1 MWYLRFAGF
10 VGLALLTVACLPF
23 LHPGSVDREIEGTYT
38 QVFEATRQE
47 LEERGFPIRSLDRE
61 NGTIVT
67 GKRPVWMIETH
78 RRVEKAEARI
88 RDDGGEVEVS
98 LLLTF
103 IDQASGQP
111 PPVPDDGDEERAD
124 DGVGAA
130 VGRSLSA
137 SAIYDDYLD
146 AIAGRVADMRTSPV
160 AEEE

>member
-10 VGLALLTVACLPF
+10 VGLVLLTAACLPF
-23 LHPGSVDREIEGTYT
+23 LHPGSVDRKIDGTFT

-61 NGTIVT
+61 DGTIVT

-88 RDDGGEVEVS
+88 RDEDGEGEVS

-103 IDQASGQP
+103 VDQASGQP
-111 PPVPDDGDEERAD
+111 PSVPDDGDEERAD
-124 DGVGAA
+124 DVVDAA

-146 AIAGRVADMRTSPV
+146 AIADRVADMRTP
-160 AEEE
+160 ARGEKE